1 MSACTTPRRL
11 DRMNEM
17 QQPGGALANKCCDY
31 SQNPRPLAGARQGTA
46 GRTAKRGARQKLGAS
61 PNR

>member
-1 MSACTTPRRL
+1 
-11 DRMNEM
+11 MNEM